1 MKLIFASA
9 NDHKVEEIN
18 ETLRGVK
25 NLEVVSMKD
34 IGCLDDIPE
43 TSGTIQGNSLQKAQ
57 YLFEKYHVD
66 CFSDDSGLEIDDLN
80 GEPGVDTAHYSGS
93 RDADKNIAFVL
104 EKMGKTERRTA
115 RFRTIITLILRG
127 QIHVFAGV
135 CEGTIRLE
143 KSLGNQGFG
152 YDPIFQ
158 PEGYNLT
165 FAELLPEVK
174 SQISH
179 RGRAMKLL
187 LDFLK
192 TVSNDL
198 GELRNAE
205 FIPQEKRKVL

>member
-9 NDHKVEEIN
+9 NAHKVEEIN

-66 CFSDDSGLEIDDLN
+66 CFSDDSGLEIDALG

-104 EKMGKTERRTA
+104 EKMGETERRTA

-127 QIHVFAGV
+127 QTHVFAGI

-143 KSLGNQGFG
+143 KSLGSQGFG

-158 PEGYNLT
+158 PEGYDLT

-179 RGRAMKLL
+179 RGRAMKQL

-192 TVSNDL
+192 TVN
-198 GELRNAE
+198 N
-205 FIPQEKRKVL
+205 